1 MDKKVMFQL
10 TYGLFVVTA
19 KEGEKIN
26 GCITN
31 TAMQVTSSPNRISLT
46 VNKANYTHDMIARTG
61 EFNVTVLSEKTPF
74 DLFKRFGFAS
84 GRDTN
89 KFDGFKLFA
98 YAANGIPYIL
108 QGANAYLSGKVV
120 QSIDLGTHTMFIADV
135 TEGETL
141 STLPSVTY
149 DYYQKNIKP
158 APVSSEKKEGKTVW
172 RCKVCGYEY
181 EGEELPEDFICPLC
195 KHGAEDFE
203 KVVL

>member
-1 MDKKVMFQL
+1 MDKKVMYQL

-46 VNKANYTHDMIARTG
+46 VNKSNYTHDMIVRTG

-89 KFDGFKLFA
+89 KFEGFSLFA

-108 QGANAYLSGKVV
+108 QGANAYLSGSVV

-135 TEGETL
+135 TDGETL

-149 DYYQKNIKP
+149 GYYQKNIKP
-158 APVSSEKKEGKTVW
+158 APVSSEKKGKTVW